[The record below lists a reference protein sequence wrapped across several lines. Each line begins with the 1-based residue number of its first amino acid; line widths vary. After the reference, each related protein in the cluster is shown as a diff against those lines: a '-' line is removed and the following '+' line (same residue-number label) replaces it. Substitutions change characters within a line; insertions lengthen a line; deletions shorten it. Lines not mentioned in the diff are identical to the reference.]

1 MGTYTTFQ
9 KLPTIMLF
17 KAISAAALLPAAF
30 AAPLAARQA
39 ATSSLSGSL
48 TEPME
53 NASVERGTAGLLN
66 VTYMPGPQTSWIDVE
81 LLSQS
86 GDDDDLDSN
95 TIVENW
101 APSGNGTEMMA
112 SFKLAGDDYDV
123 PSGDDDDGIACDAT
137 VYLRV
142 TEYQLTGNNVRTVR
156 GSRVPVTLGC
166 PAGAAAT
173 GSSGNDNN
181 DDDDDNDNDNEED

>member
-112 SFKLAGDDYDV
+112 SFKLAGDDYEV
-123 PSGDDDDGIACDAT
+123 SSGDDDDGIACDAT

-142 TEYQLTGNNVRTVR
+142 TEYQLTGSNVRSVR
-156 GSRVPVTLGC
+156 GPRLPITLGC
-166 PAGAAAT
+166 PAGT
-173 GSSGNDNN
+173 TSSTRNNDNDDN
-181 DDDDDNDNDNEED
+181 DDDDDNDSD